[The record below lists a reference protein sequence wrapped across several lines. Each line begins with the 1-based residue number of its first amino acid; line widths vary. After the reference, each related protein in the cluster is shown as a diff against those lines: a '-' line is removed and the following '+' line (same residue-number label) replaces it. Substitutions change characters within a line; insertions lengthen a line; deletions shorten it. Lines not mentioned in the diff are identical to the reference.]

1 MSEHSPANPSQFS
14 TIYPQRAA
22 LDQQRSTSVEAM
34 TRQAREQ
41 ASQAGE
47 YLARNVREYP
57 FGALVLAGLLGY
69 GLGYLLHA
77 GWSSE
82 AGKLLAQSYPS
93 VIRPP
98 GYVE

>member
-1 MSEHSPANPSQFS
+1 MAS
-14 TIYPQRAA
+14 TERAELERA
-22 LDQQRSTSVEAM
+22 EAIGRQGGAP
-34 TRQAREQ
+34 TLTQQAREQ

-47 YLARNVREYP
+47 YLTRNVQEYP
-57 FGALVLAGLLGY
+57 LAAVLVAGLVGY
-69 GLGYLLHA
+69 GLGYLFHT

-82 AGKLLAQSYPS
+82 TRKPLAQSYPS